1 MKRILTIDGGG
12 IKGVFP
18 ASFLASLEDMVGQ
31 PIGTYFD
38 LIVGT
43 STGGLIAL
51 GLGLGF
57 SAKEMLVF
65 YQEYGPKIFQGSRWQ
80 WLRKLRHIVHS
91 KYDPAPLRHALE
103 KTFGASLLGESRT
116 RLVIPS
122 CNLDTGEVYLWKT
135 AHHPRFE
142 RDYKAKI
149 VDVALATASAP
160 TYFPTHRLEVGTPLV
175 DGGVWANNPLGVA
188 AVEAIGI
195 LKWSADDLRILSL
208 GCTSS
213 PLEVKSGSRGWAYWG
228 PKIINVV
235 MAAQSSASIGV
246 AQHLV
251 ADRNNVVRICP
262 SVGRRF
268 GLDVLSE
275 IPSLKGLGDS
285 EARKHAGQLRPIFFG
300 EAAETFQPFHTMPA
314 APGEQKKASARP
326 T

>member
-1 MKRILTIDGGG
+1 MRRILTIDGGG

-18 ASFLASLEDMVGQ
+18 ASFLASLEAAVGQ

-43 STGGLIAL
+43 STGGLLAL

-57 SAKEMLVF
+57 SARQMLAF
-65 YQEYGPKIFQGSRWQ
+65 YEQYGPKIFQGSRWM
-80 WLRKLRHIVHS
+80 RALRHVVRA
-91 KYDPAPLRHALE
+91 KYDPTPLREALE
-103 KTFGASLLGESRT
+103 ATFGDRRLGESGT

-142 RDYKAKI
+142 RDYKER
-149 VDVALATASAP
+149 VVNVALATAAAP

-188 AVEAIGI
+188 AVEAVGI
-195 LKWSADDLRILSL
+195 LKWSPDDLRVLSL

-213 PLEVKSGSRGWAYWG
+213 PLEVRPGAMGWAYWG
-228 PKIINVV
+228 PKIINVF
-235 MAAQSSASIGV
+235 MAAQSSAALGT
-246 AQHLV
+246 AQHL
-251 ADRNNVVRICP
+251 ASDRSAVVRVCP
-262 SVGRRF
+262 TVGKRF
-268 GLDVLSE
+268 GLDVVTE

-285 EARKHAGQLRPIFFG
+285 EARKHIGQLRPVFFN
-300 EAAETFQPFHTMPA
+300 APADPFQPLHRLTEN
-314 APGEQKKASARP
+314 GAS
-326 T
+326 TD

>member
-18 ASFLASLEDMVGQ
+18 ASFLASLEEAVGK

-57 SAKEMLVF
+57 SGRQMLEF
-65 YQEYGPKIFQGSRWQ
+65 YEQYGPKIFQGSRWM
-80 WLRKLRHIVHS
+80 RALRHVVRA
-91 KYDPAPLRHALE
+91 KYNPSFLREALE
-103 KTFGASLLGESRT
+103 ATFDDRRLGESRT

-142 RDYKAKI
+142 RDYKARV
-149 VDVALATASAP
+149 VDVALATAAAP

-195 LKWSADDLRILSL
+195 LKWAPEDLRILSL

-213 PLEVKSGSRGWAYWG
+213 PLEVRSGAWGWAYWG
-228 PKIINVV
+228 PKLINVF
-235 MAAQSSASIGV
+235 MTAQSSAALGT

-251 ADRNNVVRICP
+251 CDRDNIVRVCP
-262 SVGRRF
+262 IVERRF
-268 GLDVLSE
+268 GLDVLRE
-275 IPSLKGLGDS
+275 IPSMKGLGDS
-285 EARKHAGQLRPIFFG
+285 EARKHIGQLRSVFFG
-300 EAAETFQPFHTMPA
+300 VPAEPFQPFH
-314 APGEQKKASARP
+314 SY
-326 T
+326 